1 MKDKKF
7 EFLEH
12 TADLKFRVYGS
23 TINEIFENTVL
34 AISIYISPDKKIAS
48 KKGKVIE
55 AHGKD
60 HESLFYNFI
69 DEILFLIDSEG
80 FVPAKAEVTMMGYN
94 LKAELYG
101 DSAKNYEIKQIKA
114 ATYAEMYIK
123 KTRSG
128 FEAQAVLD
136 V

>member
-1 MKDKKF
+1 MEKKKF
-7 EFLEH
+7 EFLPH
-12 TADLKFRVYGS
+12 TADFKFKVFG
-23 TINEIFENTVL
+23 TMLNEIFENTVL
-34 AISIYISPDKKIAS
+34 AISAYISPDKKIAS

-55 AHGKD
+55 V
-60 HESLFYNFI
+60 HEKNYGSLLYKFI

-80 FVPAKAEVTMMGYN
+80 FVPAKASITMRGFN
-94 LKAELYG
+94 LKAEIYG
-101 DSAKNYEIKQIKA
+101 DTAKNYNIKSIKA

>member
-1 MKDKKF
+1 MNKKKF
-7 EFLEH
+7 EFLPH
-12 TADLKFRVYGS
+12 TADFKFKAFGDNL
-23 TINEIFENTVL
+23 NEVFENTVL
-34 AISIYISPDKKIAS
+34 AISAYISPDNKIAS

-60 HESLFYNFI
+60 YESLLYNFI

-80 FVPAKAEVTMMGYN
+80 FIPAKAEVNLMGYN

-101 DSAKNYEIKQIKA
+101 DDAKNYEIKAIKA
-114 ATYAEMYIK
+114 ATYAEMHIK
-123 KTRSG
+123 KTAKG